1 MTSELTDKVEKNSR
15 FPGFRFENS
24 GSSSDHFLVLVY
36 DVNGILCGAQVALPK
51 SLANPNYDYKNNPY
65 YVEGDYDGE

>member
-1 MTSELTDKVEKNSR
+1 MKFER
-15 FPGFRFENS
+15 FPGYRYENS

-36 DVNGILCGAQVALPK
+36 DANGILCGAQVALPK

-65 YVEGDYDGE
+65 YIEEQYDGKTIKVTY